1 MLSHIICSLL
11 YSMYTPPKSCLHK
24 RWFTVIEI
32 IIALIIFGIWMITLL
47 RAIVYYIAM
56 GDEVKM
62 KSEAMLLAKES
73 MDIVYN
79 QRDTNLHRSVKRQC
93 ARIDASKPEACDY
106 TFAPWTVFRTEFN
119 GYSWYTIVPSTTWD
133 IANTLYKR
141 DNNGVSLYTHQSNN
155 TPSLYSRYV
164 MFDTATL
171 GSTTLGTWDA
181 LKVSVYVLYKR
192 GGGSRKVVLES
203 ILSAWEKSN

>member
-1 MLSHIICSLL
+1 
-11 YSMYTPPKSCLHK
+11 
-24 RWFTVIEI
+24 
-32 IIALIIFGIWMITLL
+32 MITIL
-47 RAIVYYIAM
+47 RAIVYYIAV

-79 QRDTNLHRSVKRQC
+79 QRDTNIHRSVKRQC

-119 GYSWYTIVPSTTWD
+119 GYSWYAILPSSTWD
-133 IANTLYKR
+133 IANTLYKYT
-141 DNNGVSLYTHQSNN
+141 NNGVWLYTHQVNDI
-155 TPSLYSRYV
+155 PSPYSRYV
-164 MFDTATL
+164 IFDNATVWSKSL
-171 GSTTLGTWDA
+171 WTWDA
-181 LKVSVYVLYKR
+181 LKVSIYVLYKR
-192 GGGSRKVVLES
+192 GGGNRRVVLES